1 MEILAVGLP
10 VDCLSQKDP
19 CGAPSLSKFS
29 SFIQSQTLRATQG
42 GVELLLLGYRQTL
55 KQTLCFGY
63 FLTCDLWLVS
73 WSCEY
78 TVNDFFSSF
87 GRKMPS
93 RPHLERGKG
102 WVKAGGRRLR
112 GKYFYFGNWRKWK
125 QGNKVIADFKR
136 FWTCFLDTGSPSG
149 KTII

>member
-63 FLTCDLWLVS
+63 FLTCDL
-73 WSCEY
+73 
-78 TVNDFFSSF
+78 
-87 GRKMPS
+87 
-93 RPHLERGKG
+93 
-102 WVKAGGRRLR
+102 
-112 GKYFYFGNWRKWK
+112 
-125 QGNKVIADFKR
+125 
-136 FWTCFLDTGSPSG
+136 
-149 KTII
+149 

>member
-55 KQTLCFGY
+55 K
-63 FLTCDLWLVS
+63 
-73 WSCEY
+73 
-78 TVNDFFSSF
+78 
-87 GRKMPS
+87 
-93 RPHLERGKG
+93 
-102 WVKAGGRRLR
+102 
-112 GKYFYFGNWRKWK
+112 
-125 QGNKVIADFKR
+125 
-136 FWTCFLDTGSPSG
+136 
-149 KTII
+149 